1 MQSVAARRRAFITLL
16 GGAAAMPLAARAQQ
30 GGKLWRIGYLSGIAR
45 PPSLQ
50 ASYFG
55 GSLEGI
61 RELGYI
67 EGRDYLVEWRFADGH
82 YERFPDLAAELVRLK
97 VDVIVVAASA
107 AIRPV
112 QQATGTIPT
121 VFSYSIDPVGNGL
134 VTSLARPG
142 GNTTGLSS
150 SLEDIVAKHVELLA
164 MAVPGLSRIAVLV
177 DPSNPNHPEALK
189 KAEAAASLGGLAII
203 VVEART
209 SDELESSFRAMREH
223 GVGALV
229 ALPDSLFTN

>member
-1 MQSVAARRRAFITLL
+1 MQSVELKRRAFITLL

-55 GSLEGI
+55 GFLEGM

-97 VDVIVVAASA
+97 VDVIVVAAS
-107 AIRPV
+107 
-112 QQATGTIPT
+112 
-121 VFSYSIDPVGNGL
+121 VGNGL

-189 KAEAAASLGGLAII
+189 KAEAAASLGGFAII

-209 SDELESSFRAMREH
+209 SDELY
-223 GVGALV
+223 
-229 ALPDSLFTN
+229 

>member
-1 MQSVAARRRAFITLL
+1 MKRRQFITLL

-55 GSLEGI
+55 GFLEGI

-97 VDVIVVAASA
+97 FDVIVVAASA

-112 QQATGTIPT
+112 QQATGTIPI
-121 VFSYSIDPVGNGL
+121 VFSYSAKPGDLPIEQPTRFLLVINLKTAKTLGL
-134 VTSLARPG
+134 DVPPTLLAR
-142 GNTTGLSS
+142 
-150 SLEDIVAKHVELLA
+150 A
-164 MAVPGLSRIAVLV
+164 
-177 DPSNPNHPEALK
+177 
-189 KAEAAASLGGLAII
+189 
-203 VVEART
+203 
-209 SDELESSFRAMREH
+209 DEVIE
-223 GVGALV
+223 
-229 ALPDSLFTN
+229 